1 MEDKISSVYIHVPF
15 CKKIC
20 SYCDFCKV
28 FYNEGLVSKYLD
40 GLKKEIDMYFKGEVL
55 STLYVGG
62 GTPSCLSKIY
72 LEEFFSI
79 LDKFSFYDK
88 YEFTFECNISD
99 INEELLLFL
108 KEHRVNRL
116 SIGVESFL
124 EKNLKVLGR
133 ESFDVYDKILLCKRY
148 FSNIN
153 VDLIY
158 GINGQSLTD
167 LKYDLDKFSLLD
179 INHISIYSL
188 ILEDNTMLKVNGYEE
203 IDSDLDRDMYEYIC
217 NYLESKGFIHYETSN
232 FAKDGF
238 SSSHNLA
245 YWNNNKY
252 YGFGPGASG
261 YIGNIRYSN
270 TRSILKY
277 SLGEFRTFCEEVDHK
292 TDMENFM
299 ILGLRK
305 ISGVSNDDFYKRYG
319 LNISDVFDTSK
330 LGFNEGF
337 YFIKKEDLYISN
349 YILSDFVD
357 V

>member
-1 MEDKISSVYIHVPF
+1 MEDKVTSVYIHVPF
-15 CKKIC
+15 CRKIC

-28 FYNEGLVSKYLD
+28 YYNDELVSKYLT
-40 GLKKEIDMYFKGEVL
+40 GLKKEIDKYFRGEVL

-62 GTPSCLSKIY
+62 GTPSCLSKTY
-72 LEEFFSI
+72 LKEFFSI
-79 LDKFSFYDK
+79 LDEFSFFDD

-99 INEELLLFL
+99 INEEFLLFL

-124 EKNLKVLGR
+124 KKNLNILGR
-133 ESFDVYDKILLCKRY
+133 DSYDVYERILLCKKY

-158 GINGQSLTD
+158 GINGESLID
-167 LKYDLDKFSLLD
+167 LKYDLDNFVKLD

-188 ILEDNTMLKVNGYEE
+188 ILENNTMLKINGYKE

-217 NYLESKGFIHYETSN
+217 DFLEKNGFVHYEISN
-232 FAKDGF
+232 FGKNGY
-238 SSSHNLA
+238 SSRHNLV
-245 YWNNNKY
+245 YWDNNKY

-261 YIGNIRYSN
+261 YIDNIRYSN
-270 TRSILKY
+270 TRSINNY
-277 SLGEFRTFCEEVDHK
+277 YLGNYRSFSEEVDLK

-305 ISGVSNDDFYKRYG
+305 TKGVSVSDFYKRYG
-319 LNISDVFDTSK
+319 KNIEDVFDTSH
-330 LGFNEGF
+330 LGFCDGF